1 MYDIL
6 ADFDFDYCHG
16 ILYRLRVLALVFY
29 DVLFTCYVFSV
40 VCLFP
45 GIYAGFFFSVHL
57 FFASYVYSP
66 AFMPVF
72 SSLCICFL
80 RRMFIPRHYMPI
92 LFPLCI
98 FRASLREPR
107 HLFSVPGFFLFEY
120 HHPYKNWKHPVN
132 DLLLAPFI

>member
-29 DVLFTCYVFSV
+29 DVLFTCYVF
-40 VCLFP
+40 P
-45 GIYAGFFFSVHL
+45 
-57 FFASYVYSP
+57 SYVYSP

-72 SSLCICFL
+72 SSLCICFF

-120 HHPYKNWKHPVN
+120 HHPYKNRKHPVN
-132 DLLLAPFI
+132 NLLLAPFI

>member
-29 DVLFTCYVFSV
+29 DVLFTCYFFSV

-57 FFASYVYSP
+57 FFASYVHSP
-66 AFMPVF
+66 ALYADPV
-72 SSLCICFL
+72 SSV
-80 RRMFIPRHYMPI
+80 
-92 LFPLCI
+92 
-98 FRASLREPR
+98 
-107 HLFSVPGFFLFEY
+107 HLFFASYVHSPALYADPVSSVHFSRIFARTSPLILRSGLFS
-120 HHPYKNWKHPVN
+120 
-132 DLLLAPFI
+132 L

>member
-40 VCLFP
+40 VC
-45 GIYAGFFFSVHL
+45 
-57 FFASYVYSP
+57 
-66 AFMPVF
+66 
-72 SSLCICFL
+72 FL
-80 RRMFIPRHYMPI
+80 HRMFIPRHYMPI

-120 HHPYKNWKHPVN
+120 HHPYKNRKHPVD

>member
-16 ILYRLRVLALVFY
+16 ILYRLRVLVLVFY

-57 FFASYVYSP
+57 FFASYVHSPALICRSCFLCAFFAHLCANLATYSP
-66 AFMPVF
+66 
-72 SSLCICFL
+72 
-80 RRMFIPRHYMPI
+80 
-92 LFPLCI
+92 
-98 FRASLREPR
+98 FRAFFSLSITILTKTGNIP
-107 HLFSVPGFFLFEY
+107 
-120 HHPYKNWKHPVN
+120 
-132 DLLLAPFI
+132 

>member
-57 FFASYVYSP
+57 FF
-66 AFMPVF
+66 
-72 SSLCICFL
+72 L

-120 HHPYKNWKHPVN
+120 HHPYKNRKHPVD

>member
-45 GIYAGFFFSVHL
+45 GIYAGFFFSVYL
-57 FFASYVYSP
+57 FFASYVHSP
-66 AFMPVF
+66 ALHADTVSSVHF
-72 SSLCICFL
+72 SRIFARTSPLIL
-80 RRMFIPRHYMPI
+80 R
-92 LFPLCI
+92 
-98 FRASLREPR
+98 SG
-107 HLFSVPGFFLFEY
+107 LFSL
-120 HHPYKNWKHPVN
+120 
-132 DLLLAPFI
+132 

>member
-45 GIYAGFFFSVHL
+45 GIYAGFFFSVH
-57 FFASYVYSP
+57 FSRIFARTSP
-66 AFMPVF
+66 
-72 SSLCICFL
+72 LIL
-80 RRMFIPRHYMPI
+80 R
-92 LFPLCI
+92 
-98 FRASLREPR
+98 SG
-107 HLFSVPGFFLFEY
+107 LFSL
-120 HHPYKNWKHPVN
+120 
-132 DLLLAPFI
+132 

>member
-45 GIYAGFFFSVHL
+45 RHLCRFFLLCAFVFCVVCSFPGIICRSCFLCA
-57 FFASYVYSP
+57 FFAHLCANLATYSP
-66 AFMPVF
+66 
-72 SSLCICFL
+72 
-80 RRMFIPRHYMPI
+80 
-92 LFPLCI
+92 
-98 FRASLREPR
+98 FRA
-107 HLFSVPGFFLFEY
+107 FFLFEY
-120 HHPYKNWKHPVN
+120 HHPYKNRKHPVN

>member
-57 FFASYVYSP
+57 FFASYVHSP
-66 AFMPVF
+66 ALHDDPVSSVHF
-72 SSLCICFL
+72 SRIFARTSPLIL
-80 RRMFIPRHYMPI
+80 R
-92 LFPLCI
+92 
-98 FRASLREPR
+98 SG
-107 HLFSVPGFFLFEY
+107 LFSL
-120 HHPYKNWKHPVN
+120 
-132 DLLLAPFI
+132 

>member
-16 ILYRLRVLALVFY
+16 ILYRLRVLALVF

-57 FFASYVYSP
+57 SG
-66 AFMPVF
+66 
-72 SSLCICFL
+72 
-80 RRMFIPRHYMPI
+80 
-92 LFPLCI
+92 
-98 FRASLREPR
+98 E
-107 HLFSVPGFFLFEY
+107 
-120 HHPYKNWKHPVN
+120 
-132 DLLLAPFI
+132 

>member
-45 GIYAGFFFSVHL
+45 GIYADPVSSVH
-57 FFASYVYSP
+57 FSRIFARTSP
-66 AFMPVF
+66 
-72 SSLCICFL
+72 LIL
-80 RRMFIPRHYMPI
+80 R
-92 LFPLCI
+92 
-98 FRASLREPR
+98 SG
-107 HLFSVPGFFLFEY
+107 LFSL
-120 HHPYKNWKHPVN
+120 
-132 DLLLAPFI
+132 

>member
-16 ILYRLRVLALVFY
+16 ILYRLRFLALVFY

-57 FFASYVYSP
+57 FFCVVCSFPGIICRSCFLCAFFAHLCANLATYSP
-66 AFMPVF
+66 
-72 SSLCICFL
+72 
-80 RRMFIPRHYMPI
+80 
-92 LFPLCI
+92 
-98 FRASLREPR
+98 FRAFFSLSITILTKTGNIP
-107 HLFSVPGFFLFEY
+107 
-120 HHPYKNWKHPVN
+120 
-132 DLLLAPFI
+132 